1 MGKLK
6 ELFQRLK
13 DTAQGISPK
22 KRNAMIAITAL
33 ILVVSVA
40 SAYMLNK
47 KEYNVLFTGLNDQE
61 GSEIIAKLQE
71 KGIGY
76 KYENGGTILVDS
88 AVEEQIRAE
97 LVYEGYPKSGFTY
110 DVFKNNISLM
120 TTDFE
125 KVKYELFELQ
135 DRIGAT
141 IRLFDG
147 VKDAKVTIA
156 LGEERRYVLD
166 ANQKTDAK
174 ASVVVLMQDGK
185 TLTQKQVRGIQHLVA
200 KSIPN
205 LNIENIAVLD
215 GEGKELSTGDDTRTE
230 LSRLKTEIEKEIEK
244 NIQAKVENVLAPF
257 YGQQNVRVSV
267 KANIDINKRIRE
279 TINYNFPEFVQRKVE
294 LVEGG
299 DPIVTEERNQVRGIP
314 SKESIN
320 QEFARDG
327 QEGVGGVAGT
337 ESNADVPIYGS
348 PGMDAQGNENYIIN
362 QNDIEYLVNQIKE
375 QTQID
380 AGVLEDLRVSVSL
393 NNTDTPG
400 LAKEEV
406 LELVG
411 NASGIAKENHDK
423 QVSIVI
429 GAFYNPEE
437 PLAPEKEK
445 SLLEQYRI
453 WILGAVIAFVV
464 AVMITIVLMA
474 ILRKKKRKKQQSL
487 AVPKHA
493 QADSK
498 PRAQKDEVAIELP
511 ADLIDIK
518 NESTVQL
525 RNQIRDFA
533 SNNPE
538 ISAQLIKSWLRGEGG
553 NE

>member
-1 MGKLK
+1 MEKIK
-6 ELFQRLK
+6 QSYQRTK
-13 DTAQGISPK
+13 AVAGNISPK
-22 KRNAMIAITAL
+22 KRNLIIGIAVLIVAISIGSAL
-33 ILVVSVA
+33 
-40 SAYMLNK
+40 MLNK
-47 KEYNVLFTGLNDQE
+47 VKYNVLFTGLNDKE

-76 KYENGGTILVDS
+76 KYEDGGTVLVDS

-125 KVKYELFELQ
+125 KIKYELFELQ

-174 ASVVVLMQDGK
+174 ASIVVIMEDGGSP
-185 TLTQKQVRGIQHLVA
+185 TQKQVQGIQHLVA

-205 LNIENIAVLD
+205 LNLENIAVID
-215 GEGKELSTGDDTRTE
+215 GEGKEISLADGGQSEIG
-230 LSRLKTEIEKEIEK
+230 RLKTELENEIEK
-244 NIQAKVENVLAPF
+244 SVQAKVEKVLMPF
-257 YGQQNVRVSV
+257 YGAENVKVSV
-267 KANIDINKRIRE
+267 KATLDMNKKIRE
-279 TINYNFPEFVQRKVE
+279 TINYNFPELKTRKVE
-294 LVEGG
+294 EVEGG
-299 DPIVTEERNQVRGIP
+299 DPIITEESTPARGIP

-327 QEGVGGVAGT
+327 EGTPEGVAGT
-337 ESNADVPIYGS
+337 ETNSDISIYG
-348 PGMDAQGNENYIIN
+348 PMEAKGDENYIIN

-380 AGVLEDLRVSVSL
+380 AGMLEDLRLSISL
-393 NNTDTPG
+393 NNTNGPG
-400 LAKEEV
+400 LSKEEV
-406 LELVG
+406 IDLAG
-411 NASGIAKENHDK
+411 NAAGISKDKHEK
-423 QVSIVI
+423 QVSVVT
-429 GAFYNPEE
+429 GAFFNPEE
-437 PLAPEKEK
+437 PPEPSQEPN
-445 SLLEQYRI
+445 LLDQYRI
-453 WILGAVIAFVV
+453 WIIGAVIAFVL
-464 AVMITIVLMA
+464 AVLITIITFI
-474 ILRKKKRKKQQSL
+474 ILRKKKKKKLESL
-487 AVPKHA
+487 RVAMPKSEA
-493 QADSK
+493 RT
-498 PRAQKDEVAIELP
+498 RAAKEEPTIELP
-511 ADLIDIK
+511 QEIIPIK
-518 NESTVQL
+518 NEKSVEL

-538 ISAQLIKSWLRGEGG
+538 ISAQLIKSWLRGEGAD
-553 NE
+553 E